1 MEKINCIICDNNKT
15 VPFIKLRDRLSQNQ
29 ETFQLVKCEC
39 GFVFLSPRP
48 DSGEISVYY
57 QYSEYDPHTSG
68 TDNNRNKIYQLVQRF
83 TMQWKQQKITSFYRS
98 GKLLDIGGGKGEF
111 AAYMASRGWDVVCQ
125 DRLTDKLNMNTSREI
140 KSVVDLTNIEDEG
153 CFDVI
158 TLWHSLEHIH
168 DIPKLYFQINRL
180 LSTKGILLIAV
191 PNLQAPER
199 SFYSNKWAAFDAP
212 RHLYH
217 FHAGSIMSLCK
228 KYKFR
233 VLKKNSLFQDTPYNI
248 LLSMPKYNPL
258 HIIKGILI
266 FIYSFF
272 ITLLRGPDYSSSIL
286 IICRKS

>member
-15 VPFIKLRDRLSQNQ
+15 VPFIKLHDRLSQNQ

-48 DSGEISVYY
+48 DSGEISAYY
-57 QYSEYDPHTSG
+57 QYSEYDPHTSC
-68 TDNNRNKIYQLVQRF
+68 TNNGRNKIYQLVQRF
-83 TMQWKQQKITSFYRS
+83 TMQWKHQKITSFYRS

-125 DRLTDKLNMNTSREI
+125 DRFTDKLNMNTSREI
-140 KSVVDLTNIEDEG
+140 KSVVDLTKIEDEG

-180 LSTKGILLIAV
+180 LSPKGILLIAV

-233 VLKKNSLFQDTPYNI
+233 VLKKISLFQDTPYNI
-248 LLSMPKYNPL
+248 LLSMLKFNPV

-266 FIYSFF
+266 FIYSFI

>member
-1 MEKINCIICDNNKT
+1 MEKINCIICGNNKT
-15 VPFIKLRDRLSQNQ
+15 IPFIKLRDRLTQDQ

-48 DSGEISVYY
+48 DSDEISAYY

-68 TDNNRNKIYQLVQRF
+68 TNNSWNKIYQLVQRF
-83 TMQWKQQKITSFYRS
+83 TMQWKYHKITSFYQS
-98 GKLLDIGGGKGEF
+98 GKLLDIGGGQGEF

-125 DRLTDKLNMNTSREI
+125 DRLTDKLNMNTFQDI
-140 KSVVDLTNIEDEG
+140 KSVVDLIEIEDEG

-168 DIPKLYFQINRL
+168 DISKLYFQITRL
-180 LSTKGILLIAV
+180 LSPDGILLIAV

-199 SFYSNKWAAFDAP
+199 LSYGRNWAPFDAP

-217 FHAGSIMSLCK
+217 FHAGSLMALCN

-233 VLKKNSLFQDTPYNI
+233 VLRKFSLFQDTPYNI
-248 LLSMPKYNPL
+248 LLSMLKFNPV

>member
-15 VPFIKLRDRLSQNQ
+15 VPFIKLHDRLSQNQ

-68 TDNNRNKIYQLVQRF
+68 TDNSRNKIYQLVQRF

-140 KSVVDLTNIEDEG
+140 KSVVDLTKIEDEG

-168 DIPKLYFQINRL
+168 DISKLYFHINRL
-180 LSTKGILLIAV
+180 LSKDGILLIAV

-217 FHAGSIMSLCK
+217 FHAGSLMELCN
-228 KYKFR
+228 KYKFT
-233 VLKKNSLFQDTPYNI
+233 VLRKFSLFQDTPYNI
-248 LLSMPKYNPL
+248 LLSMLKFNPV

-266 FIYSFF
+266 FIYSFI